1 MAVRG
6 AAGRSI
12 IQPQPRS
19 IRVMR
24 LEDEPGSK
32 SARQGLFEEE
42 LADRSTIKMN
52 KAANGGGLAI

>member
-12 IQPQPRS
+12 IEPQRRS
-19 IRVMR
+19 VRVMR
-24 LEDEPGSK
+24 LEDAPGSK
-32 SARQGLFEEE
+32 SARQGLFEDQ

-52 KAANGGGLAI
+52 KAANEGGLAI